1 MAALN
6 CGSVS
11 TIAWPV
17 IQEGLDACVTVTD
30 EQARV
35 TMHRLN
41 DLDVPAGPCG
51 GASLA
56 GVRKALSNPDHRALL
71 SITADSALVLISTD
85 GAAADHLV

>member
-1 MAALN
+1 M
-6 CGSVS
+6 
-11 TIAWPV
+11 
-17 IQEGLDACVTVTD
+17 
-30 EQARV
+30 
-35 TMHRLN
+35 
-41 DLDVPAGPCG
+41 PAGPCG